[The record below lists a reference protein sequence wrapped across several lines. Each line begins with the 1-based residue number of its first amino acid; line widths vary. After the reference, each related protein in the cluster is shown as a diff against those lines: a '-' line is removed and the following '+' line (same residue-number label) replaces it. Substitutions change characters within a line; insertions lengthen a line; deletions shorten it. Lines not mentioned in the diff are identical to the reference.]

1 MLVKKSFTR
10 KTNTRC
16 HDFSFWRS
24 SSLSSALLRA
34 VSQESLNTAY
44 GLRRSRDALLVF
56 IVVIWLIIPKIRPIR
71 LYVTEFK
78 YNYMQE
84 IPNSTTEA
92 VSDKIENTYPTYRIG
107 SYSNLVKIKNPDK
120 IRNSSRFWN
129 DRSEEMLNAIN
140 DINDTFYHFPDKQKL
155 KILSSKHYQRLF
167 DEVFLFLDNRIS
179 STTKHTR
186 ESRDEVAMIVKLS
199 EKFLKIGLE
208 GIEKTMP
215 DEFDEILETKIKDI
229 MLHVKSISKL
239 TERLSPKK
247 SNEVSYDFDYYL
259 RGKIRTKWD

>member
-1 MLVKKSFTR
+1 MKKRPTSI
-10 KTNTRC
+10 
-16 HDFSFWRS
+16 DDSV
-24 SSLSSALLRA
+24 L
-34 VSQESLNTAY
+34 E
-44 GLRRSRDALLVF
+44 GL
-56 IVVIWLIIPKIRPIR
+56 K
-71 LYVTEFK
+71 EK
-78 YNYMQE
+78 YPNY
-84 IPNSTTEA
+84 
-92 VSDKIENTYPTYRIG
+92 KLC
-107 SYSNLVKIKNPDK
+107 SYDNLVRIKNPDK
-120 IRNSSRFWN
+120 ITHSSRFWK
-129 DRSEEMLNAIN
+129 DRSRELLNAIN
-140 DINDTFYHFPDKQKL
+140 DINDTFYDYPDKQKF
-155 KILSSKHYQRLF
+155 KILSSTHYQTMF
-167 DEVFLFLDNRIS
+167 KEIFLFLDNRIS

-186 ESRDEVAMIVKLS
+186 ESRDEVAMIMKLS